1 VFSKVGSARSAS
13 LLSMPLLMTDSGI
26 TICRVRCGKQVV
38 KGAATADDAD
48 GGLDVVLPEEDRLR
62 TVSFKHY

>member
-1 VFSKVGSARSAS
+1 
-13 LLSMPLLMTDSGI
+13 MPLLMTDSGI